1 MWEGEGS
8 TDLLLEQAK
17 VMESGAKVR
26 ADFRQVL
33 GRPVWGQEEAETW
46 VQMPQW
52 RDQETECRES
62 RRPLLPA
69 SFSQGSKMAS
79 VRQGMWGEGE
89 SYPVEHFENLYIF
102 LCFNEL

>member
-33 GRPVWGQEEAETW
+33 GRPVWGQEEAET
-46 VQMPQW
+46 
-52 RDQETECRES
+52 
-62 RRPLLPA
+62 
-69 SFSQGSKMAS
+69 
-79 VRQGMWGEGE
+79 
-89 SYPVEHFENLYIF
+89 
-102 LCFNEL
+102 